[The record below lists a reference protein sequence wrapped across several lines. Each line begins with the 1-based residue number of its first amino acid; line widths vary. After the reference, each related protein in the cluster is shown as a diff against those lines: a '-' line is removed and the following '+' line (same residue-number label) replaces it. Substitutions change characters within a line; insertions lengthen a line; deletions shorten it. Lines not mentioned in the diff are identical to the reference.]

1 MYPNKHKL
9 LAADLALI
17 AIAVFW
23 GVSFVVIKDAL
34 VQVSPANLTLARFVL
49 TSLVLLPVALIRC
62 RSFRP
67 HQVLPGVLMG
77 VFLFLAFFTQAIGL
91 LYTLASR
98 AGFLTGLNVVFT
110 PLLVVLLFRRWPG
123 LYALGGALMA
133 FGGLYLLSLAGE
145 MHGVPFNIGDVLNIC
160 CALAIAFHVLIVARY
175 APGMDSFWLTYI
187 QFVTITAC
195 CLIWALFSGG
205 VSLNFDPGIWA
216 AVAFLG
222 LFCTVAAF
230 WTQIWAQK
238 FIPPT
243 RTAIIFALE
252 PVTAAVAGFVWLDE
266 PIGLIGAFG
275 GGLIV
280 AGLLLAEFKP
290 QKWEGMN

>member
-1 MYPNKHKL
+1 M
-9 LAADLALI
+9 ALI

-23 GVSFVVIKDAL
+23 GISFVVIKDAL
-34 VQVSPANLTLARFVL
+34 VQVSPANLTLGRFVL
-49 TSLVLLPVALIRC
+49 TSLVLLPVALIRR
-62 RSFRP
+62 RSFRL

-77 VFLFLAFFTQAIGL
+77 AFLFLAFFTQAIGL

-110 PLLVVLLFRRWPG
+110 PLLVVLLFKRWPG

-133 FGGLYLLSLAGE
+133 FAGLYLLSLAGE

-175 APGMDSFWLTYI
+175 APGMDSFWLAYI
-187 QFVTITAC
+187 QFVIITAC
-195 CLIWALFSGG
+195 CFIWALFSGG
-205 VSLNFDPGIWA
+205 VSLSFDPGIWA